1 MESLNRTITLPELL
15 GYNGDDQEE
24 KWIAYEGIVY
34 DVSEC
39 PNWRKEMHRNL
50 HFPGQ
55 DLSGEIV
62 DAPHEKDVFT
72 RPCIKI
78 VGSLV

>member
-1 MESLNRTITLPELL
+1 MITLSELL
-15 GYNGDDQEE
+15 RYNGDDQEE
-24 KWIAYEGIVY
+24 NWIAYEGTVY
-34 DVSEC
+34 DVSDC

-55 DLSGEIV
+55 DLTGEIV
-62 DAPHEKDVFT
+62 DAPHAEDVFT

>member
-1 MESLNRTITLPELL
+1 MEPLNRMITLSELL
-15 GYNGDDQEE
+15 RFNGDIQDE
-24 KWIAYEGIVY
+24 KWIAYDGIVY
-34 DVSEC
+34 DVSDC
-39 PNWRKEMHRNL
+39 PNWRKEMHRIL

-55 DLSGEIV
+55 DLSGEIA
-62 DAPHEKDVFT
+62 DAPHDEDVFT